1 MLPVPPPTTPF
12 PPPPLPPQYRDE
24 DTVVPDAP
32 PAEESTTA
40 SVSANTDSDDS
51 PDTDKSGFSSAA
63 TIVTDETPPSISVR
77 TATTPRSASVC
88 LTTPS
93 PRDVRDHAGS
103 GSHYHYS
110 PKVVY
115 GAGAVSRLPTE
126 LGRLHLVCPLIVSSP
141 SRISLARRIQGLI
154 PNLDS
159 RILDSALVN
168 VPQHVVDDAVFR
180 ITGRDCVISV
190 GGTSAVGLAKAIA
203 ARKDIPH
210 ICIPTTY
217 SGSEHPTQDH
227 TRRLERK
234 ESRRKRSGSSS
245 KSPTSTAGT
254 SKSKSP
260 NANKSPVSSKSP
272 GGSSHHSRRSEIKS
286 RPTIIIYDEDLTATT
301 DTPMHFSVPNDD
313 KIPAKPRYRYS
324 EDNDNAQW
332 SYIHLPGV

>member
-12 PPPPLPPQYRDE
+12 PPPPLPPQHHDE

-32 PAEESTTA
+32 PAEESATA
-40 SVSANTDSDDS
+40 SAGVNTDSDDS
-51 PDTDKSGFSSAA
+51 PDTDKSGFNGTAA
-63 TIVTDETPPSISVR
+63 TVTDETPPSVSVR
-77 TATTPRSASVC
+77 TATTPGSASAC

-93 PRDVRDHAGS
+93 PRDVRDHTS
-103 GSHYHYS
+103 NHYHYS

-190 GGTSAVGLAKAIA
+190 GGTSAVALAKSIA

-227 TRRLERK
+227 ARRLERK

-245 KSPTSTAGT
+245 KSPTSTAST
-254 SKSKSP
+254 SKSP

-286 RPTIIIYDEDLTATT
+286 RPTIIIYDEDLTAT
-301 DTPMHFSVPNDD
+301 DTPTHFSVPNDD

-324 EDNDNAQW
+324 EDDENAQW

>member
-1 MLPVPPPTTPF
+1 MTSDASRSTSRFGSVCRCSPATTP
-12 PPPPLPPQYRDE
+12 
-24 DTVVPDAP
+24 A
-32 PAEESTTA
+32 
-40 SVSANTDSDDS
+40 SANTDRDDS
-51 PDTDKSGFSSAA
+51 PETDKSDFNGAAA
-63 TIVTDETPPSISVR
+63 TTTDKTSLSVSIR
-77 TATTPRSASVC
+77 TATTPDSASSC

-93 PRDVRDHAGS
+93 PRDVRDPAGS
-103 GSHYHYS
+103 SHYHYS

-190 GGTSAVGLAKAIA
+190 GGASAVSLAKSIA

-245 KSPTSTAGT
+245 KSPTSTAST

-272 GGSSHHSRRSEIKS
+272 GGSSHQSRRSEIKS
-286 RPTIIIYDEDLTATT
+286 RPTIIIYDEDLTAT
-301 DTPMHFSVPNDD
+301 DTPTHFSVPNDD
-313 KIPAKPRYRYS
+313 KIPAKTRYRYY
-324 EDNDNAQW
+324 EDDENAQW